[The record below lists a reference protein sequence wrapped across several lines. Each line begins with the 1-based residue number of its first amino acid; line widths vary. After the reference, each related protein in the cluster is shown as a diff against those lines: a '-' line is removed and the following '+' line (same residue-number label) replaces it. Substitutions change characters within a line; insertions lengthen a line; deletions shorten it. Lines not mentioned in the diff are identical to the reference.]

1 MIKIEVLGSG
11 CAKCKRL
18 ENNVRKAVQELGIKT
33 EIKKIE
39 DIGKIMEYGIMMT
52 PGLIIN
58 GETKA
63 IGRVPNVEEIK
74 GMLKK

>member
-18 ENNVRKAVQELGIKT
+18 EDNVRKAAQELGIKT

-63 IGRVPNVEEIK
+63 IGRVPNVEELK

>member
-1 MIKIEVLGSG
+1 MIKIEVLGTG
-11 CAKCKRL
+11 CMKCKRL
-18 ENNVRKAVQELGIKT
+18 EMNVRKAVEELGIKT

-63 IGRVPNVEEIK
+63 VGRVPSIEEIK
-74 GMLKK
+74 ELLKK

>member
-18 ENNVRKAVQELGIKT
+18 ESNVKKAVQELGIKA
-33 EIKKIE
+33 EIKKVE
-39 DIGKIMEYGIMMT
+39 DINKIMEYGIMMT
-52 PGLIIN
+52 PGLIIA

-63 IGRVPNVEEIK
+63 VGRVPGIEEIK
-74 GMLKK
+74 DMLRK

>member
-1 MIKIEVLGSG
+1 MIKIEVLGTG
-11 CAKCKRL
+11 CMKCKRL
-18 ENNVRKAVQELGIKT
+18 ETNVRKAVEELGIKT

-63 IGRVPNVEEIK
+63 VGRVPNVEEIK

>member
-1 MIKIEVLGSG
+1 MIKIEVLGTG
-11 CAKCKRL
+11 CMKCKRL
-18 ENNVRKAVQELGIKT
+18 EKNVQKAVEELGIKT
-33 EIKKIE
+33 EIIKVE

-58 GETKA
+58 GETKV

-74 GMLKK
+74 RMLKK